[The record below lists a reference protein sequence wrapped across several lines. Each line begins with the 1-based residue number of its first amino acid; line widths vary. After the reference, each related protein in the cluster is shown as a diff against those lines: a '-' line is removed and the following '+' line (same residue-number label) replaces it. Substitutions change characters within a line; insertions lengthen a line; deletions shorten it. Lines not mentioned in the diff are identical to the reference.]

1 MSGPWAE
8 LPGLALAHLQLVLV
22 ALGLGAAIAI
32 PLGVVASRRAR
43 TEALALGTAG
53 VLQTVPSLALL
64 ALMVPLLAVASGA
77 TERALGFALPSIGFL
92 PAALALTLYGL
103 LPMLRNTVAGLRG
116 VDPALREAA
125 LGVGMTPRQ
134 SLVRVELPLALPVIV
149 AGVRTATVWIVG
161 TATLATP
168 VGAASLGNLIFAGL
182 QTRSFGSV
190 VAGSAAAAALA
201 LVLDGI
207 VRALERG
214 VAERSRAR
222 VALAG
227 AALAALVAIAIA
239 PLAVRGVDGARA
251 PRRAIAIGAKSFTE
265 QYVLAAVLAQW
276 IERETGRP
284 TRAVESLGSTV
295 AFDALRDDA
304 IDVYVDYSGTIWATV
319 FHEPGLPSDRG
330 DVLAQVRARLAR
342 DYGVRVAAAL
352 GFENTYAIAMRE
364 ARARELG
371 IETIGDFARHSPAL
385 AMAGDYEFFGREE
398 WRALVARYDIR
409 LRQRRAMDASLM
421 VPALV
426 QGEVD
431 AISAY
436 STDGRIASLGLR
448 VLRDEKGVIP
458 PYDAIVLAS
467 ARLAR
472 EEPAVLAALARLDGA
487 IDAERM
493 RRMNDAVEGEGRAPA
508 EVAAEL
514 VAERLGAA
522 APDDAGRG
530 RD

>member
-1 MSGPWAE
+1 
-8 LPGLALAHLQLVLV
+8 
-22 ALGLGAAIAI
+22 
-32 PLGVVASRRAR
+32 
-43 TEALALGTAG
+43 
-53 VLQTVPSLALL
+53 
-64 ALMVPLLAVASGA
+64 
-77 TERALGFALPSIGFL
+77 
-92 PAALALTLYGL
+92 
-103 LPMLRNTVAGLRG
+103 
-116 VDPALREAA
+116 
-125 LGVGMTPRQ
+125 
-134 SLVRVELPLALPVIV
+134 
-149 AGVRTATVWIVG
+149 
-161 TATLATP
+161 
-168 VGAASLGNLIFAGL
+168 
-182 QTRSFGSV
+182 
-190 VAGSAAAAALA
+190 
-201 LVLDGI
+201 
-207 VRALERG
+207 
-214 VAERSRAR
+214 
-222 VALAG
+222 
-227 AALAALVAIAIA
+227 
-239 PLAVRGVDGARA
+239 LAVRGVDGARA

-330 DVLAQVRARLAR
+330 DVLAQVRVRLAG

-364 ARARELG
+364 ARARALG

-514 VAERLGAA
+514 VAERLGGE